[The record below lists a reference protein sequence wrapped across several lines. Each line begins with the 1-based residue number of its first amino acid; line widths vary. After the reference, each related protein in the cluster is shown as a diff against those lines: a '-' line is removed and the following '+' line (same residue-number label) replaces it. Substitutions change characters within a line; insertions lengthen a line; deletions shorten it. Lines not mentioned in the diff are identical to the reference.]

1 LDWAAW
7 GLSLFTDFDD
17 KAGVT
22 SQISNYIALG
32 TATDSGQY
40 GNNNEGF
47 TWTDGTPTSD
57 ATNTTTGI
65 YVSGL
70 GAGYEVDVPATAT
83 TRILTM
89 YVGAYLAT
97 AHFEAS
103 LSDGSAPYYVDE
115 SFSTSNP
122 NGSDCDYTIT
132 YAAPSLGPKPYLI
145 VRYWQIEGQGNV
157 TLNAASLQGS
167 VAVNLTLQAV
177 AGNNLQLTWP
187 QGTLMQAANL
197 AGPWVT
203 NGAPSPYT
211 FAPAGPQEFF
221 RVKVQ

>member
-1 LDWAAW
+1 
-7 GLSLFTDFDD
+7 
-17 KAGVT
+17 
-22 SQISNYIALG
+22 
-32 TATDSGQY
+32 
-40 GNNNEGF
+40 
-47 TWTDGTPTSD
+47 
-57 ATNTTTGI
+57 
-65 YVSGL
+65 
-70 GAGYEVDVPATAT
+70 
-83 TRILTM
+83 M

-115 SFSTSNP
+115 SFSTTNV
-122 NGSDCDYTIT
+122 NGSDRDYTVT
-132 YAAPSLGPKPYLI
+132 YAAPSPGPKPYLI

-157 TLNAASLQGS
+157 TLNAAALQGS

-187 QGTLMQAANL
+187 QGALMQATNL

-203 NGAPSPYT
+203 NSSASPYT
-211 FAPAGPQEFF
+211 FTPTGPQEFF